1 MILKIFH
8 WLLYLISLS
17 LFVWFVFFKPRNFE
31 LQNLFDTAKTKSE
44 NIARVDTLTK
54 LIKKVPKKIKID
66 STLLVAKQEEQDDN
80 PSKVSEIAIN
90 TNNSYLVLVG
100 SFGQLTNA
108 QKMLRKVEIAGLNGV
123 VKKIG
128 RLHRVIIASSM
139 KEKDAI
145 IVKNRHEKTFGEVP
159 YVLRQ

>member
-1 MILKIFH
+1 M
-8 WLLYLISLS
+8 S
-17 LFVWFVFFKPRNFE
+17 LFVWFIFFKPRNFE
-31 LQNLFDTAKTKSE
+31 LQYLFDTAKTKSE

-66 STLLVAKQEEQDDN
+66 STLLVAQQEEQDDN
-80 PSKVSEIAIN
+80 PSKVSEITIN
-90 TNNSYLVLVG
+90 TNNYYLVLVG

-159 YVLRQ
+159 YVLKQ